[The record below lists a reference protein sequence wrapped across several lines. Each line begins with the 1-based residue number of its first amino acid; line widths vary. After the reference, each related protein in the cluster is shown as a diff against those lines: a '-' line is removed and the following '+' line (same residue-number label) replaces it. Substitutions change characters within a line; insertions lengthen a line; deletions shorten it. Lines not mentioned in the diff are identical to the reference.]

1 MLTIKAMED
10 LLAKHIDTLHDY
22 GVSSL
27 WLFGSAARGDSHA
40 KDLDFIVEFKKPPGL
55 MDYMGLK
62 FFLEELFNMP
72 VDLHSKAS
80 CPERFFKRIQA
91 ELKHVA

>member
-1 MLTIKAMED
+1 
-10 LLAKHIDTLHDY
+10 
-22 GVSSL
+22 
-27 WLFGSAARGDSHA
+27 
-40 KDLDFIVEFKKPPGL
+40 
-55 MDYMGLK
+55 MGLK
-62 FFLEELFNMP
+62 FFLEELFKMP